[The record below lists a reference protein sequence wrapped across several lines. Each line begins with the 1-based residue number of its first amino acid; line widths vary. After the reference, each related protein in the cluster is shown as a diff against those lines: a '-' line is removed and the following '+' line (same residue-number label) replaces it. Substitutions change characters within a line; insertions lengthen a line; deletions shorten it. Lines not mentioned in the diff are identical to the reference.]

1 MKRRLLKKNNTYT
14 IFPHNSEINLFF
26 LNLEIKSINMTTLYD
41 TGAEFSLMSYQTFK
55 EITKDETQIL
65 NYQKGIIK
73 TMNSENRHTL
83 KIIGSCKFNAT
94 IHTTCNI
101 SIEIPVTF
109 MITKESPIIPV
120 IIGMN
125 TIIRN
130 RIADILHNK
139 ILRIQGHDVNLQE
152 HSRLVY
158 ENLEKTSN

>member
-1 MKRRLLKKNNTYT
+1 MY
-14 IFPHNSEINLFF
+14 
-26 LNLEIKSINMTTLYD
+26 
-41 TGAEFSLMSYQTFK
+41 AEFRSLLDICIYIYSLFSGYQTFK
-55 EITKDETQIL
+55 EITNDETRIL
-65 NYQKGIIK
+65 NYEKGIIK
-73 TMNSENRHTL
+73 TINSENRHTL

-101 SIEIPVTF
+101 SIEIPITF

-139 ILRIQGHDVNLQE
+139 ILRIQGYDVTRTLQTCLWE
-152 HSRLVY
+152 PG
-158 ENLEKTSN
+158 KDI